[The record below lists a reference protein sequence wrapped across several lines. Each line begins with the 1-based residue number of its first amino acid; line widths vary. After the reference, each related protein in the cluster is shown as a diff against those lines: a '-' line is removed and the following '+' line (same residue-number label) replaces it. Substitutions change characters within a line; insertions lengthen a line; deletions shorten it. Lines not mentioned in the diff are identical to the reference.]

1 MKTIDLDEAK
11 ARKNG
16 EITVKMVID
25 NLDETR
31 EKEGIKT
38 IATVVRLD
46 NDEVHILY
54 SNTVTTEVIGLL
66 ECGKQQVIND
76 MYEEG

>member
-1 MKTIDLDEAK
+1 LRIIDLEEAK

-25 NLDETR
+25 NLEEVH

-46 NDEVHILY
+46 NDEIYISY
-54 SNTVTTEVIGLL
+54 SNTVTTEVVGLL

>member
-1 MKTIDLDEAK
+1 MIVNFNERK
-11 ARKNG
+11 AMKNG

-25 NLDETR
+25 NLEEVH

-38 IATVVRLD
+38 IATVARLD
-46 NDEVHILY
+46 NDEIYISY
-54 SNTVTTEVIGLL
+54 SNTVTTEVVGLL

>member
-1 MKTIDLDEAK
+1 MIVNFSERK
-11 ARKNG
+11 AMKNG
-16 EITVKMVID
+16 EVTVKMVID
-25 NLDETR
+25 NLEEVH

-54 SNTVTTEVIGLL
+54 SNTVTTEVVGLL

>member
-1 MKTIDLDEAK
+1 MIVDFNERK
-11 ARKNG
+11 AMKNG

-25 NLDETR
+25 NLKETR

-54 SNTVTTEVIGLL
+54 NNTVTTEVIGLL

-76 MYEEG
+76 MHVEG